1 MKLSEVI
8 TEDLIFPD
16 LKGTNVTDI
25 LQAFAQAICDAGK
38 FFNPDVLYD
47 RLMQRESQESTGI
60 GNGVAI
66 PHCKVESLNE
76 VILAVGYSSTGVDF
90 KAIDGNKTFFFF
102 ILLSPANS
110 TVLHLKAL
118 AALSRLLKSSNFM
131 AQLHK
136 RPDKKELV
144 DLIREEEGT
153 LVK

>member
-16 LKGTNVTDI
+16 LKGTNVAD
-25 LQAFAQAICDAGK
+25 LLHSFAQAICDAGK
-38 FFNPDVLYD
+38 FSNPDVLYD

-66 PHCKVESLNE
+66 PHCKVDSLNE
-76 VILAVGYSSTGVDF
+76 VILAIGYSSAGVDF
-90 KAIDGNKTFFFF
+90 KAIDGNRTFFFF
-102 ILLSPANS
+102 LVLSPGNS
-110 TVLHLKAL
+110 SVLHLRAL
-118 AALSRLLKSSNFM
+118 AALSRLLKSTNFM
-131 AQLHK
+131 TQLQK
-136 RPDKKELV
+136 RPGKKELV

>member
-16 LKGTNVTDI
+16 LKGTNVSSI
-25 LQAFAQAICDAGK
+25 LREFSQAICDAGK
-38 FFNPDVLYD
+38 FSSPDALYE
-47 RLMQRESQESTGI
+47 RLLQRENQESTGI

-66 PHCKVESLNE
+66 PHCKVDTLNE
-76 VILAVGYSSTGVDF
+76 VILAVGYAPVGVDF

-102 ILLSPANS
+102 LVLAPPMPP
-110 TVLHLKAL
+110 VLHLRAL

-131 AQLHK
+131 TQLQK
-136 RPDKKELV
+136 RPGKKELI
-144 DLIREEEGT
+144 DLIREEEST